1 MRTGRAWRGSR
12 AGHGP
17 GLPLEAAGW
26 GRARL
31 MGILAAVAATA
42 VVLLAGLGYAV
53 VDTLTRP
60 PSAPVATAA
69 DVVAGGDPVTP
80 GAARS
85 AGRGEPG
92 AGSAARRDAITAESM
107 LEVGAEAAAG
117 GTPAASPPPVIEVP
131 PATSTGP
138 AGVPSGFPRTPA
150 GAVGQ
155 LGAIVVTVAE
165 AMSIPTAHAV
175 HDAWAA
181 PGGVSAGQWEMTRN
195 VQSFLA
201 GAGMGHVKALGTR
214 VVAVPV
220 AGQVKGSDGPD
231 WVVACVLIDLQ
242 VRVSED
248 ARVAYGHCERM
259 AWTGDR
265 WRIAPGQ
272 APARAPSTWPG
283 SELSVRAG
291 WRTWVETAPTRGPAS
306 IGATGSTGST
316 EATGWTGATGATGAS
331 RGPGGGW

>member
-1 MRTGRAWRGSR
+1 
-12 AGHGP
+12 
-17 GLPLEAAGW
+17 
-26 GRARL
+26 
-31 MGILAAVAATA
+31 MGILAAVATTA
-42 VVLLAGLGYAV
+42 VVLLAGLAYAV

-60 PSAPVATAA
+60 PSAPIGTAA
-69 DVVAGGDPVTP
+69 DVVAGGGPVAP

-85 AGRGEPG
+85 AGRGERGPG
-92 AGSAARRDAITAESM
+92 AGSAARRDAIAAEPM
-107 LEVGAEAAAG
+107 LEVAPEAAAG

-138 AGVPSGFPRTPA
+138 AGVPSGFPRTPE

-165 AMSIPTAHAV
+165 AMSIPTARAV
-175 HDAWAA
+175 HDAWAV
-181 PGGVSAGQWEMTRN
+181 PGGVGPGEWGMTRN

-201 GAGMGHVKALGTR
+201 GAGMGQVKAPGTR

-220 AGQVKGSDGPD
+220 AGQVKGSDGPG

-259 AWTGDR
+259 AWTGER

-291 WRTWVETAPTRGPAS
+291 WRTWIETDPTRRPAS
-306 IGATGSTGST
+306 TRST
-316 EATGWTGATGATGAS
+316 EATGPTAAAGAA
-331 RGPGGGW
+331 GGGW